1 MITAKLTHDT
11 HPAGTTTKGVW
22 RVDASWM
29 PEWPEDVP
37 FPVTVWQWETCGER
51 LDISDWREWVEVE
64 VMLPDESIV
73 QAVYDTDNGQ
83 VYTEDGKFLWS
94 ALDGELGEVV
104 EQVIRDFT
112 PRNA

>member
-1 MITAKLTHDT
+1 
-11 HPAGTTTKGVW
+11 
-22 RVDASWM
+22 
-29 PEWPEDVP
+29 
-37 FPVTVWQWETCGER
+37 
-51 LDISDWREWVEVE
+51 VEVE

-73 QAVYDTDNGQ
+73 HAVYDTDNGQ